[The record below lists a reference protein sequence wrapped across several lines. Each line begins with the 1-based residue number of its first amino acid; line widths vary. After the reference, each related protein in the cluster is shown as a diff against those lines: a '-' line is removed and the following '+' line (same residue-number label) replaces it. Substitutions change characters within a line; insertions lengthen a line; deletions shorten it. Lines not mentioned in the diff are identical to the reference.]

1 MGSARRSG
9 AFRALALAAALT
21 FTLSACGPSES
32 DGPAQN
38 EDGLTTVRVGL
49 AEPTFN
55 TALINLVI
63 DEDIDANHGLDMQPT
78 RSGAGSTNQI
88 AALRAGEYDFAGV
101 GTATAADAVAEGA
114 GLVIVAGTGGLINNI
129 VLNADVAKGLDV
141 APDDPVEERIKA
153 LRGLTIA
160 TSPPGSSSNLTLRH
174 LVQQHGLDPDKD
186 LNIVPVTDTSS
197 IVAGIRQGKFDG
209 SFFGVGVADANIAD
223 GSGTLW
229 ISLPRGDIEE
239 FNELIGVCIVSTRE
253 FVDNNPE
260 IVEAFH
266 AALAEAQEFVAS
278 DPEAAGKAL
287 HENSFANL
295 DADVFATAWE
305 QAQTGYPEGVLFTR
319 ENWETYLELFGDA
332 SDKDLESIVYED
344 FVAEPARGES

>member
-1 MGSARRSG
+1 MSVS
-9 AFRALALAAALT
+9 
-21 FTLSACGPSES
+21 
-32 DGPAQN
+32 
-38 EDGLTTVRVGL
+38 
-49 AEPTFN
+49 PT
-55 TALINLVI
+55 
-63 DEDIDANHGLDMQPT
+63 P
-78 RSGAGSTNQI
+78 
-88 AALRAGEYDFAGV
+88 
-101 GTATAADAVAEGA
+101 
-114 GLVIVAGTGGLINNI
+114 
-129 VLNADVAKGLDV
+129 
-141 APDDPVEERIKA
+141 
-153 LRGLTIA
+153 
-160 TSPPGSSSNLTLRH
+160 TSPTAPE
-174 LVQQHGLDPDKD
+174 
-186 LNIVPVTDTSS
+186 
-197 IVAGIRQGKFDG
+197 
-209 SFFGVGVADANIAD
+209 
-223 GSGTLW
+223 TLW